1 MLLRYFQ
8 KNGVAI
14 DILFIQDS
22 FRMKVVGKEEML
34 FKIRDGP
41 FLICYKY
48 GCGLFKRGSWEKR
61 ARS

>member
-1 MLLRYFQ
+1 MLLCYFQ

-22 FRMKVVGKEEML
+22 FRVKVVGKEEML

-41 FLICYKY
+41 F
-48 GCGLFKRGSWEKR
+48 
-61 ARS
+61 